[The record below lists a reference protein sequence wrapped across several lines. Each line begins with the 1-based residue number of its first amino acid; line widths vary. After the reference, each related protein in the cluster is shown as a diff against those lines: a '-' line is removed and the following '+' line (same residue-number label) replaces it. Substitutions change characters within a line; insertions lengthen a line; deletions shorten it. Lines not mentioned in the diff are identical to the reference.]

1 MPQRPLL
8 LLTLFSGVAV
18 AAAFAMAAAQEPYP
32 IQATVKTGGEGTVD
46 QFDHNAYSL
55 PQANLSMTRRL
66 DFSVGNSFFRNPWVE
81 APASTDARDGLGPLF
96 NTNSCQGCH
105 IKDGRWT
112 SSRR

>member
-1 MPQRPLL
+1 MRQRPLL

-55 PQANLSMTRRL
+55 PQANLSMTRQFLPQPLGRSPCQHGCPRRTGATVQHQL
-66 DFSVGNSFFRNPWVE
+66 LP
-81 APASTDARDGLGPLF
+81 GLSHKGWP
-96 NTNSCQGCH
+96 
-105 IKDGRWT
+105 WT